1 MQIPKERMTLVSD
14 EAADLFG
21 GATSI
26 DSDYSLPAFVRAI
39 ALKYGQFPL
48 DQIKSVTQVSK
59 YRVRSLDDMQY
70 CLDEQNEAIIIVEC
84 INCIDEPIFEEGWV
98 SEYSVNGRQFLPSR
112 YLSQFCKTKILI
124 NQEEK
129 RVVAFVD
136 RRATHVWVQAFE
148 SIIARLMPW
157 YFPSDLSDEEK
168 RLFTTI
174 SEAGGKI
181 AMEEAENVFVDFV
194 NSVAKDIDFRQ
205 IRLHKQLDG
214 IANRLIQSKITQIRM
229 ERDDYLRYITE
240 YQAALRGHYANYEK
254 AVAELA
260 ALELAPAS
268 TDTSMFDFFNN
279 HKQLSVLDVDDN
291 LRFGVADTLEFYD
304 EDGFTRV
311 AQNENSYFTGYSESV
326 KKALWGIF
334 KERRGV
340 IRVQAVF
347 DLSGMKLVSPR
358 RRESFRDGYM
368 PNPHIYFFAC
378 SGGNDQYY
386 GQYAESGD
394 WDLAIEQA
402 IAATKNV
409 NWGDSVACNRMVG
422 WLRDNSN
429 TPCIYIKNDFEPID
443 AVDPSMKV
451 VSFSEFMKKMDE
463 Q

>member
-1 MQIPKERMTLVSD
+1 MTLVSD

-48 DQIKSVTQVSK
+48 DQIKSVTQVVK
-59 YRVRSLDDMQY
+59 YRARSWDDMQHG
-70 CLDEQNEAIIIVEC
+70 LEEANAAIAIVEC
-84 INCIDEPIFEEGWV
+84 VNCIDEPISEEGWV

-112 YLSQFCKTKILI
+112 YLSQFCKTKIFI

-129 RVVAFVD
+129 KVVAFVD
-136 RRATHVWVQAFE
+136 RRASHVWVQAFE

-181 AMEEAENVFVDFV
+181 ATEEAVNAFVDFV

-214 IANRLIQSKITQIRM
+214 IANRLIQSQITQLRYN
-229 ERDDYLRYITE
+229 RDSYLRQIEGYRET
-240 YQAALRGHYANYEK
+240 LRSCYTGYEK
-254 AVAELA
+254 AVTELA
-260 ALELAPAS
+260 ALELVPAS
-268 TDTSMFDFFNN
+268 TDTSMFDFFNS
-279 HKQLSVLDVDDN
+279 HKQLSVIDVDDSI
-291 LRFGVADTLEFYD
+291 RFGVADTLEFYD

-311 AQNENSYFTGYSESV
+311 AQNENSYLSGYSESI

-358 RRESFRDGYM
+358 RGDTFRDDYM
-368 PNPHIYFFAC
+368 PNPHIYFYAC

-386 GQYAESGD
+386 EQYAESGD

-402 IAATKNV
+402 ISATKNV
-409 NWGDSVACNRMVG
+409 NWGDSTVCERMVG
-422 WLRDNSN
+422 WLRNYSN
-429 TPCIYIKNDFEPID
+429 TPCIYVRDDFEPID
-443 AVDPSMKV
+443 VVDPSMKV
-451 VSFSEFMKKMDE
+451 VSFSEFMQKMDG